1 MTDAEHHHQRLL
13 RFARIRRL
21 KLLLRYMPRR
31 ARFHTYP
38 LVGRFASFA
47 RKRSYLWTFRYA
59 QIRPSLYLGSIL
71 TLIPIPAQLPIGF
84 LLCLGFRANFM
95 VMGGLQFVSN
105 PATSVPF
112 VIGTYKLGSLVLNVT
127 GISATRTEP
136 ITALDL
142 DLSQPLPISASE
154 VPEEKAPSPNAPN
167 TPATKK
173 KSWTDRIYEHFG
185 ELLPP
190 RGQPMTMQD
199 WIHLLGHVVGSLL
212 VGAIIAGLALGAIL
226 DLLWRKLVLPA
237 AKLHA
242 ALKPVTASITP
253 HDNPPS
259 PDAP

>member
-1 MTDAEHHHQRLL
+1 MTDAEHHHHQRL

-47 RKRSYLWTFRYA
+47 RKRSYLWSFRYS

-71 TLIPIPAQLPIGF
+71 TLIPIPAQLPIAF
-84 LLCLGFRANFM
+84 LLCLSFRANFM
-95 VMGGLQFVSN
+95 IRGGLQFVSN

-112 VIGTYKLGSLVLNVT
+112 VIGTYKLGSMVLNVT
-127 GISATRTEP
+127 GISASRAE
-136 ITALDL
+136 ALDAPDV
-142 DLSQPLPISASE
+142 DLSQPLPLAMSE
-154 VPEEKAPSPNAPN
+154 APAEKAAPREH
-167 TPATKK
+167 PAAPAKAK

-199 WIHLLGHVVGSLL
+199 WIRLLGHVFGSLL
-212 VGAIIAGLALGAIL
+212 VGAIIAGLAVGAVL
-226 DLLWRKLVLPA
+226 DLLWRYLVLPA
-237 AKLHA
+237 AKLRA
-242 ALKPVTASITP
+242 TRKPVTATITP
-253 HDNPPS
+253 HDNPP